1 MALTAS
7 AGSGEDYERAR
18 LVVNAAQRIKDLG
31 ARKAYLDRI
40 AARFFTHA
48 TTGQKRLDHERR
60 VTGIAAA
67 IIAGDGAT
75 AGRLLGEIQGN
86 FQRWWET
93 FAAVIDTLA
102 EAGKP
107 DLAIANAKT
116 SSGHVTWM
124 RSAAAP
130 YESGTIVNLAMHC
143 ALRLRSRPLPW
154 FWRCQSKAAA

>member
-1 MALTAS
+1 M
-7 AGSGEDYERAR
+7 
-18 LVVNAAQRIKDLG
+18 NAAQRIKDLG

-75 AGRLLGEIQGN
+75 AGRLLGEVQGN

-102 EAGKP
+102 ESGKP
-107 DLAIANAKT
+107 DLAIATEAKY
-116 SSGHVTWM
+116 HRAVN
-124 RSAAAP
+124 
-130 YESGTIVNLAMHC
+130 VNLQDALGRRLGTEVWTRSNRWRTHSCIALAVPIHC
-143 ALRLRSRPLPW
+143 RW
-154 FWRCQSKAAA
+154 CWRCQSRATA